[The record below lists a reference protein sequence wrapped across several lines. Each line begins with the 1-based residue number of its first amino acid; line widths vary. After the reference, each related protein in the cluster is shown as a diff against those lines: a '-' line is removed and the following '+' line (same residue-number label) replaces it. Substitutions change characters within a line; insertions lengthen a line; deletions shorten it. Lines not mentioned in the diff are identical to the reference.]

1 MKSIVKYSQKELL
14 DKIEENKQQRIDE
27 LYRKK

>member
-27 LYRKK
+27 LSRKK